1 NHNPAFGYNTL
12 EGYLE
17 ENCVRAMDQ
26 IINERFNI
34 SEDAKT
40 RWKENDDGM
49 HVFAAAL
56 YYVMK
61 QKQFYDSGVGITE
74 FLYNE
79 VTGGELTKG
88 NIVKVYNEF
97 YGD

>member
-26 IINERFNI
+26 IINE
-34 SEDAKT
+34 DAKT

-61 QKQFYDSGVGITE
+61 HKNFYDSGMGITE
-74 FLYNE
+74 FLYKE
-79 VTGGELTKG
+79 VTDGGLTKG